1 MQHALQLPLALISL
15 AAIGQAA
22 PQIARHV
29 SPELDPRTPI
39 TQKTSPGDADSI
51 FRITKPGSYYLTGN
65 LVGESGKAGIEIASG
80 NVQLDLMGF
89 RMRGGAGTLDGIVVS
104 TPGVYTV
111 EIRNANLTGWGGDG
125 IDLDLVTSGSV
136 VRQAV
141 SSGNG
146 GAGVRV
152 GDDAIVEDSATSGN
166 TGPGVHAGNHARVR
180 RTRANQ
186 NDIGI
191 LTGDRAELVGCTTNG
206 NTQSGTSTN
215 ERSRVVDCTSSSN
228 GQNGFYAYD
237 GSNYLRCHAE
247 NNGFG
252 GIQTTNKGG
261 VVDQCFL
268 GGNSWGV
275 SLTGEGTV
283 ANCEIVSNTAG
294 GIQSSGLIRDNR
306 ISGGTVGINVSS
318 NSRIVGNHV
327 TGCSSDG
334 IKVRSGGSLVMD
346 NTVTFC
352 QTIGIRL
359 EGQRSTLI
367 RNVAS
372 NNPIDYYVPAGNKAG
387 PIITADGFS
396 PTTDPWAN
404 FSS

>member
-1 MQHALQLPLALISL
+1 M
-15 AAIGQAA
+15 
-22 PQIARHV
+22 
-29 SPELDPRTPI
+29 
-39 TQKTSPGDADSI
+39 
-51 FRITKPGSYYLTGN
+51 
-65 LVGESGKAGIEIASG
+65 
-80 NVQLDLMGF
+80 
-89 RMRGGAGTLDGIVVS
+89 
-104 TPGVYTV
+104 
-111 EIRNANLTGWGGDG
+111 
-125 IDLDLVTSGSV
+125 
-136 VRQAV
+136 
-141 SSGNG
+141 
-146 GAGVRV
+146 
-152 GDDAIVEDSATSGN
+152 
-166 TGPGVHAGNHARVR
+166 
-180 RTRANQ
+180 
-186 NDIGI
+186 
-191 LTGDRAELVGCTTNG
+191 
-206 NTQSGTSTN
+206 
-215 ERSRVVDCTSSSN
+215 
-228 GQNGFYAYD
+228 
-237 GSNYLRCHAE
+237 
-247 NNGFG
+247 
-252 GIQTTNKGG
+252 
-261 VVDQCFL
+261 VDQCFL